1 MGGSWNVPGAAP
13 GLFVLGRQRLLRPD
27 EQVFEA
33 MLAGWRDQQ
42 LSRNLGEA
50 TVRRRLEGV
59 RRFQRFTSDWPWR
72 WRPVDLEEFTARLR
86 GERRARSTIRS
97 YHGDLRLF
105 CEYAADPRYEW
116 TAVCERLFGMHP
128 AQICFEWNTAV
139 HAAEYEGEPGRRAL
153 AKRELQELFDY
164 ADERVAHARERG
176 RKGWLTALR
185 DAAALKTAYAFGL
198 RRRELVMLDLADFGA
213 NPHAPEFGDY
223 GVVYVR
229 WGKASKG
236 SPPKRRSVLTVFP
249 WSARV
254 LRQWA
259 EQFRGLFDQAASAA
273 GPVAQRTV
281 GAGVAGEDQRPVR
294 RLPRRAR
301 AAGQRVA
308 AQPAPLLYH
317 APDRGRLRP
326 AVRAAAG
333 GPLLCLDYCAV
344 HVGVVG
350 LPQPDAASGAGPV
363 HPGRPWQGCRTRD
376 GGSVMARRKLDFHW
390 NLRRLMAAHEMWKT
404 TDLVPLLR
412 ERGAE
417 LSASQ
422 VYRLVTDKPERLS
435 MKVLIALCDILDCT
449 PADLIDPY
457 VESAARRKTAGEAA
471 AAVVELKP
479 DLRPERARI
488 LDED

>member
-72 WRPVDLEEFTARLR
+72 WRPVDLEEFTAQLR

-116 TAVCERLFGMHP
+116 TAVCERLFGTHP

-164 ADERVAHARERG
+164 ADERVARARERG

-213 NPHAPEFGDY
+213 NPHAPEFGGY

-254 LRQWA
+254 L
-259 EQFRGLFDQAASAA
+259 ASGSSSSVACSTRPPPAA
-273 GPVAQRTV
+273 GRCGPAN
-281 GAGVAGEDQRPVR
+281 GR
-294 RLPRRAR
+294 R
-301 AAGQRVA
+301 
-308 AQPAPLLYH
+308 
-317 APDRGRLRP
+317 
-326 AVRAAAG
+326 
-333 GPLLCLDYCAV
+333 
-344 HVGVVG
+344 
-350 LPQPDAASGAGPV
+350 
-363 HPGRPWQGCRTRD
+363 GCRWRRSAPGSPSTATR
-376 GGSVMARRKLDFHW
+376 
-390 NLRRLMAAHEMWKT
+390 
-404 TDLVPLLR
+404 
-412 ERGAE
+412 
-417 LSASQ
+417 SAC
-422 VYRLVTDKPERLS
+422 RTACR
-435 MKVLIALCDILDCT
+435 CT
-449 PADLIDPY
+449 ACATPI
-457 VESAARRKTAGEAA
+457 SRT
-471 AAVVELKP
+471 
-479 DLRPERARI
+479 
-488 LDED
+488 